1 MESCL
6 KWNSTCQLFS
16 IRLEWCNCWLAAL
29 HFDYDDY
36 DHDNCKALRH
46 QKWIVLTSIWK
57 LAELTIFTLQLFS
70 AGPLGIPVCPDAWY
84 DTKRVWTADCQHSDI
99 WDWKNT
105 RRRWAELSYSFFTFS
120 FSKNKRVLLIEGR
133 TGEGGEGGGALAR
146 FTNRGKQKITDHGY
160 ILYLACLFPWFGKTH
175 SFKMNERVFPNHVNK
190 QARYSF

>member
-46 QKWIVLTSIWK
+46 QKWIVLTSFWK
-57 LAELTIFTLQLFS
+57 LAELTFIFTLQLFS
-70 AGPLGIPVCPDAWY
+70 AGPFGIPVCPDAWY
-84 DTKRVWTADCQHSDI
+84 DTNWVWTADCQHSDI

-105 RRRWAELSYSFFTFS
+105 RRRWAELSYSFFTSS
-120 FSKNKRVLLIEGR
+120 FSKNKRVLLIEGH
-133 TGEGGEGGGALAR
+133 TGEGGEGGGGSCTVHEQR
-146 FTNRGKQKITDHGY
+146 KTEDHGSR
-160 ILYLACLFPWFGKTH
+160 IYLISCLLISVIREN
-175 SFKMNERVFPNHVNK
+175 SFI
-190 QARYSF
+190 